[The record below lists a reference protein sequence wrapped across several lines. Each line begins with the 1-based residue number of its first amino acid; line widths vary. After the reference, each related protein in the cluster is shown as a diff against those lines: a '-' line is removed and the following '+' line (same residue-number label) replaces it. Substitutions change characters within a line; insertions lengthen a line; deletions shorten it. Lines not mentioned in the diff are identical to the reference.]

1 MKKIMG
7 VLIMALIAVGLF
19 MTPVSA
25 EKFIGQDLEVVSV
38 QPPQY
43 IGYRLYVGTT
53 GTTSLYYKVSAVVT
67 GIGETRASAVLTVAD
82 ANAVLSST
90 NTLQLIW
97 ARVSDATSYNVYKST
112 SSSST
117 YFFLLGNVAQGT
129 YVLNDLGQ
137 TVGGAFSAPTV
148 VGGNIEAEGDVT
160 VGGDLVVVGGFTL
173 TGNIS
178 VADITASGDLVVA
191 GAGNVVGALT
201 VGDPATLST
210 MAANGTAQFHGA
222 VTAGALTS
230 EAGITGVDFTVGGF
244 FQFYSRT
251 QAEIEAI
258 TSSAVGQ
265 AYFCNDCTVTAIC
278 VSSVTPS
285 ATSWCSPADIGVAC
299 D

>member
-160 VGGDLVVVGGFTL
+160 VGGDLVV
-173 TGNIS
+173 
-178 VADITASGDLVVA
+178 A